1 MSISNQLPTQYQQFI
16 HLSRY
21 SRWLEGEG
29 RRETWSETVSRY
41 FNFFESHL
49 EEMCGYKLEPK
60 VKDELEEAIIATRVM
75 PSMRCL
81 MTAGEA
87 LKRENISGYNCSY
100 VAVNRVALVNIWCMS
115 LSWASRNSFHAL
127 NPEDA

>member
-29 RRETWSETVSRY
+29 RRETWNETVSRY
-41 FNFFESHL
+41 FDFFESHL

-60 VKDELEEAIIATRVM
+60 VKEELEEAIIATRVM
-75 PSMRCL
+75 PSMR
-81 MTAGEA
+81 
-87 LKRENISGYNCSY
+87 
-100 VAVNRVALVNIWCMS
+100 
-115 LSWASRNSFHAL
+115 
-127 NPEDA
+127 